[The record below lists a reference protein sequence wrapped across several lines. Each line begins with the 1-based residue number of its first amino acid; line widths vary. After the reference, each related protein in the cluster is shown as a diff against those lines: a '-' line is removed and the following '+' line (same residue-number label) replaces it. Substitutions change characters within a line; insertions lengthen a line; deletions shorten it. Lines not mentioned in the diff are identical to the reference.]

1 MTNKWLSFSIPTD
14 ILGLQLWLDA
24 SDTDTITSSGGA
36 VSQWD
41 DKSGNSNN
49 ATQGTG
55 SAQPTTG
62 ASTQNGENIIDFDG
76 GDTFVLPSALY
87 SIPNG
92 SNTIFAVTKRTS
104 EDATLD
110 AIVGMQESS
119 STRYI
124 LSFDATSGVLDFRSN
139 NIASG
144 AITISGA
151 TNTDFQ
157 IVRGRRN
164 GTTQA
169 ISFNGSAEQTN
180 TSGADENG
188 VDAAHIASLGGSG
201 NFLVGSIA
209 EMLVY
214 NRSLT

>member
-1 MTNKWLSFSIPTD
+1 MVVIGSRRDTDSYFTGSIAEILIYSRSLSASERTLVSNYLTNKWLSFSIPTD

-87 SIPNG
+87 SIPN
-92 SNTIFAVTKRTS
+92 
-104 EDATLD
+104 
-110 AIVGMQESS
+110 
-119 STRYI
+119 
-124 LSFDATSGVLDFRSN
+124 RS
-139 NIASG
+139 
-144 AITISGA
+144 
-151 TNTDFQ
+151 
-157 IVRGRRN
+157 
-164 GTTQA
+164 
-169 ISFNGSAEQTN
+169 
-180 TSGADENG
+180 
-188 VDAAHIASLGGSG
+188 
-201 NFLVGSIA
+201 
-209 EMLVY
+209 
-214 NRSLT
+214 